1 MDKKDRIIRKNLIYC
16 NIDLVLIE
24 KKLLERQKYGKKLQL
39 EHQEKKRIR
48 KLQNQ
53 VEQEAL
59 NIKKKKLI
67 AMRESKP
74 RIKAESPLDEDDDK
88 IFGKR
93 PQTARQH
100 LEMRRAIFDR
110 YKRMF

>member
-1 MDKKDRIIRKNLIYC
+1 M
-16 NIDLVLIE
+16 
-24 KKLLERQKYGKKLQL
+24 QL
-39 EHQEKKRIR
+39 EHQEQKRVR

-53 VEQEAL
+53 LEQEAMQ
-59 NIKKKKLI
+59 IKKKKLI

-74 RIKAESPLDEDDDK
+74 RIKVEFPLDDDDNK

-110 YKRMF
+110 YKCMFSFITNLSIVK